1 MQHQAVDSG
10 MLASV
15 GYDPSTLTLEVK
27 FKRGETY
34 AYDGVPADVHEAFIN
49 ADSVGS
55 FFSKAIK
62 SSFPSR
68 KVSADGTSTPVVAP
82 APKAVATPEPT
93 PQPGPL
99 VLVATSVIPA
109 LEEEKLKTELNLIK
123 VESKELVTDLENT
136 FNPLLLLLDE
146 AKIAPLLE
154 LRVQTEQDY
163 VQVAEIGKVVAAFRK
178 NVERFFKPIKQQTD
192 EPHDKACEIER
203 RFVAFAAKVESHL
216 KVEVTRFRIAQEEKR
231 RTEAAAIEAQNK
243 KTVEDTRLD
252 QAIKAEASGNT
263 GLAEKLI
270 AAPIYAKKATEADL
284 TTAAAPKVEGMKKR
298 KLWKYEVTDANAV
311 PREYLCVDLVKVG
324 SFVRGQ
330 QDKAIDAI
338 PGIRVWSEDV
348 TDF

>member
-99 VLVATSVIPA
+99 VLVATSIIPA
-109 LEEEKLKTELNLIK
+109 LDEEKLKTELNLIK
-123 VESKELVTDLENT
+123 VESKELDDGSGE
-136 FNPLLLLLDE
+136 
-146 AKIAPLLE
+146 
-154 LRVQTEQDY
+154 
-163 VQVAEIGKVVAAFRK
+163 
-178 NVERFFKPIKQQTD
+178 
-192 EPHDKACEIER
+192 
-203 RFVAFAAKVESHL
+203 HL
-216 KVEVTRFRIAQEEKR
+216 Q
-231 RTEAAAIEAQNK
+231 
-243 KTVEDTRLD
+243 
-252 QAIKAEASGNT
+252 
-263 GLAEKLI
+263 
-270 AAPIYAKKATEADL
+270 P
-284 TTAAAPKVEGMKKR
+284 AAAPAGRSQDRTAARVEGPDR
-298 KLWKYEVTDANAV
+298 TGLRAGCRDRQSRRRV
-311 PREYLCVDLVKVG
+311 P
-324 SFVRGQ
+324 
-330 QDKAIDAI
+330 
-338 PGIRVWSEDV
+338 
-348 TDF
+348 